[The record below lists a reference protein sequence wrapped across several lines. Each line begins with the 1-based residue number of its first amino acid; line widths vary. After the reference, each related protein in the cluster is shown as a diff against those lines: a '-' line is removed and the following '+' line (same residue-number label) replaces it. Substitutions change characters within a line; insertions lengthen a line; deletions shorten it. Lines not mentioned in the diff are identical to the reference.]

1 MRLSVSRR
9 VSSMSFFTRLLTPPR
24 KRRARRSQRVCAAAG
39 ATTANAANPEVAKVR
54 DRVQQAASAQQEI
67 QALLQQASADRAAG
81 ALINP
86 PGANAAE
93 IYHRVLATDPNNA
106 IASQGLSEVVAELL
120 TRATQL
126 LNSGQI
132 DEVRALNARASEIGL
147 SDTAI
152 SELKAKLTAEEQ
164 RIATVDRLLD
174 EAKHLMAEGMIT
186 EPPEQNAVARLLE
199 VRRLDPENAAARDM
213 LNAAAGRLAQ
223 VAKDAYAV
231 GMKADAK
238 HYLEL
243 ALTVTPDVPEWRAL
257 RDSWLAEDDSGAHRE
272 TPTSP

>member
-1 MRLSVSRR
+1 M
-9 VSSMSFFTRLLTPPR
+9 
-24 KRRARRSQRVCAAAG
+24 
-39 ATTANAANPEVAKVR
+39 
-54 DRVQQAASAQQEI
+54 
-67 QALLQQASADRAAG
+67 
-81 ALINP
+81 
-86 PGANAAE
+86 
-93 IYHRVLATDPNNA
+93 
-106 IASQGLSEVVAELL
+106 
-120 TRATQL
+120 
-126 LNSGQI
+126 
-132 DEVRALNARASEIGL
+132 RALNARASEIGL